1 MLEKLCFKSC
11 AYVSIV
17 VVVVVVV
24 GVVVAVATVVAVV
37 VRIVVVAVVAASHP
51 LCLSNLIYF
60 NVSPS
65 TASHSLPPPLTNTHT
80 DALHI
85 SVCAYKRRVLRVRGA
100 WTTTTTTITTCN
112 CEMFIKM

>member
-24 GVVVAVATVVAVV
+24 IFSVATVVAAVV
-37 VRIVVVAVVAASHP
+37 HIVVVVAVASHP

-65 TASHSLPPPLTNTHT
+65 SASHFLSRSLSLAHRRT
-80 DALHI
+80 
-85 SVCAYKRRVLRVRGA
+85 AY
-100 WTTTTTTITTCN
+100 
-112 CEMFIKM
+112 

>member
-24 GVVVAVATVVAVV
+24 VAVATVVAAVV
-37 VRIVVVAVVAASHP
+37 HIVVVLAVVASHP

-65 TASHSLPPPLTNTHT
+65 SAFHSLLPLSLSHT

-100 WTTTTTTITTCN
+100 WTTTATTITTCN

>member
-17 VVVVVVV
+17 VVVVAV
-24 GVVVAVATVVAVV
+24 VVVAVAAVVAAVV
-37 VRIVVVAVVAASHP
+37 HIVVVLAVVASHP

-65 TASHSLPPPLTNTHT
+65 TASHSLSRSLSLPLSRTQTHCILVY
-80 DALHI
+80 AHI
-85 SVCAYKRRVLRVRGA
+85 KDVYYECGVHGQQQQQQ
-100 WTTTTTTITTCN
+100 
-112 CEMFIKM
+112 

>member
-17 VVVVVVV
+17 VVVAVVVV
-24 GVVVAVATVVAVV
+24 VVDVATVVAAV
-37 VRIVVVAVVAASHP
+37 VRIVVVASHP

-65 TASHSLPPPLTNTHT
+65 SAFHSLSRSLSLSRTQTHCILVY
-80 DALHI
+80 AHI
-85 SVCAYKRRVLRVRGA
+85 KDVYYECGVHGQQQ
-100 WTTTTTTITTCN
+100 
-112 CEMFIKM
+112 